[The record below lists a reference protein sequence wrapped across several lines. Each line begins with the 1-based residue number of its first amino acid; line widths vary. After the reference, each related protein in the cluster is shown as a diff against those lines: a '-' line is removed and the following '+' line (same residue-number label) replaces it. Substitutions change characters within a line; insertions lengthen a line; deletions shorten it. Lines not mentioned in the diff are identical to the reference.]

1 MTSVDLEFDQLNS
14 TVDALRRS
22 ISNRLMYGVGKDAVT
37 AQPRDWLHAV
47 ELAVRDR
54 LVARWMRTTRQQ
66 YEQDVKRVYYLS
78 MEFLIGRTF
87 TQRAA
92 RARHPRRGARRARGP
107 GRRYQRRSKISS
119 RMPRS
124 ATAAS
129 AVWRRASSI
138 RWRPSA
144 FRASATA
151 SATNTACSGRR
162 SSTAIR
168 SKRPITGCARAI
180 RGSFRGPRS
189 CTLVHFGGRTVQ
201 HDDRTE
207 WIDTEHVNAMAYD
220 TVIPGFATTATNT
233 LRLWSA
239 RATDEFDLSAFNQ
252 GDYRRAVEAKN
263 TSEHVSRLL
272 YPDDSTQAGRELR
285 LRQEYFFVSAT
296 MQDLIRR
303 YQRTHSHFGRLAEKV
318 AVHLNDTH
326 PVLAIPELMR
336 LLRRYASRAVGQ
348 GVEARAAD
356 VLVHEPHADA
366 RSARNVGRRD
376 ARAPAAAASRNHLR
390 HQRAVP
396 QAGRPR
402 SSGRDV
408 ELIRRISLVD
418 EYGQRRVRMAHL
430 AIVAS
435 HKVNGVS
442 KLHSQL
448 MTQNIFSD
456 FARMYPE
463 RFTNVT
469 NGITP
474 RRWLAQASPSLSS
487 LIDERLGPRWRTD
500 LVRARRVCANGATIP
515 SSARPFTTR
524 SSRTSCGSSSARSAT
539 TGAII
544 DPDALFDL
552 QVKRIHEYKR
562 QLLNILH
569 VIVRYNRIR
578 EEPERDWTPRVV
590 MFAGKAASAYKMAKN
605 IIKLIN
611 DVAKKINADPLVG
624 DRLKVG
630 FIPNYGVSVA
640 ELIIP
645 AADLSQQISMAGTEA
660 SGTGNMKLALN
671 GALTIG
677 TLDGANIEI
686 CDAVGRE
693 NMFIFGHSTDEI
705 EVVARG
711 GLSAAADL
719 RGEPGTEDSRSTR
732 SASGISRRTSRI
744 ASTTSSTRSWTG
756 AITTWCSPTSTAS
769 TRRRPKSI
777 AKFRDKDAWTR
788 SAIENVAGMGIFSSD
803 RTIAEYAQRNLARR
817 AAAGD
822 LTKRSVPRDT
832 DHAAERRVG
841 EMRGERADDVV
852 DVFAIGLDIE
862 RRAVVETAR
871 LDDVR
876 LRERAERIREHF
888 ARR

>member
-1 MTSVDLEFDQLNS
+1 MTSVDLEFEQLNS

-54 LVARWMRTTRQQ
+54 LVARWMKTTRQQ

-87 TQRAA
+87 TNALLALGIHGEVRDALAGLGIDINTLEELEPDAALGNGGLGRLAACFLDSMATVGIPGFGYGIRYEYGMFRQTIVDGNQVETPDYWLRAGNPWEF
-92 RARHPRRGARRARGP
+92 PRP
-107 GRRYQRRSKISS
+107 EVNYVI
-119 RMPRS
+119 
-124 ATAAS
+124 
-129 AVWRRASSI
+129 
-138 RWRPSA
+138 
-144 FRASATA
+144 
-151 SATNTACSGRR
+151 
-162 SSTAIR
+162 
-168 SKRPITGCARAI
+168 
-180 RGSFRGPRS
+180 
-189 CTLVHFGGRTVQ
+189 HFGGRTVR
-201 HDDRTE
+201 HEDRTE

-252 GDYRRAVEAKN
+252 GDYRRSVEAKN

-303 YQRTHSHFGRLAEKV
+303 YQRTHNHFGRIAEKV

-336 LLRRYASRAVGQ
+336 LLVDTHQVPWDKAWMLVQQMFSYTNHTLMPEALETWDVEMLSRLLPRHLEIIFDINAQFLKQVG
-348 GVEARAAD
+348 EKF
-356 VLVHEPHADA
+356 
-366 RSARNVGRRD
+366 
-376 ARAPAAAASRNHLR
+376 
-390 HQRAVP
+390 
-396 QAGRPR
+396 
-402 SSGRDV
+402 GRDQ
-408 ELIRRISLVD
+408 ELIRRISLID

-435 HKVNGVS
+435 HTVNGVS

-448 MTQNIFSD
+448 MTQDIFSD

-474 RRWLAQASPSLSS
+474 RRWLSQASPTLSS
-487 LIDERLGPRWRTD
+487 LIDQRLGTNWRRD
-500 LVRARRVCANGATIP
+500 LFELQRLREWRDDPEFTKAFHDAKFASKVRLAERAKKE
-515 SSARPFTTR
+515 
-524 SSRTSCGSSSARSAT
+524 

-544 DPDALFDL
+544 NPNALFDL

-578 EEPERDWTPRVV
+578 EQPEKDWTPRVV
-590 MFAGKAASAYKMAKN
+590 MFAGKAASAYKMAKT

-611 DVAKKINADPLVG
+611 DVAAKVNNDPLVG

-693 NMFIFGHSTDEI
+693 NMFIFGHSTEEIDELRATGYHPRQI
-705 EVVARG
+705 YESNPELKMALDQIRLGHFSPDQPHRFYDIFHTLVDWGDHYMVLADFDSFDGGQSEV
-711 GLSAAADL
+711 D
-719 RGEPGTEDSRSTR
+719 
-732 SASGISRRTSRI
+732 
-744 ASTTSSTRSWTG
+744 
-756 AITTWCSPTSTAS
+756 
-769 TRRRPKSI
+769 
-777 AKFRDKDAWTR
+777 AKFLDKEAWTR

-803 RTIAEYAQRNLARR
+803 RTIGEYARHIWHVEPLI
-817 AAAGD
+817 
-822 LTKRSVPRDT
+822 
-832 DHAAERRVG
+832 VG
-841 EMRGERADDVV
+841 E
-852 DVFAIGLDIE
+852 
-862 RRAVVETAR
+862 
-871 LDDVR
+871 
-876 LRERAERIREHF
+876 
-888 ARR
+888 

>member
-37 AQPRDWLHAV
+37 AQPRDWLHAA

-54 LVARWMRTTRQQ
+54 LVARWMRTTRLQ
-66 YEQDVKRVYYLS
+66 YEQDVTRVYYLS

-87 TQRAA
+87 SNALLALGIYDEVRDALAGLGVDLAALEDLEPDAALGNGGLGRLAACFLDSMATVGVPGFGYGIRYEYGMFRQTIVDGNQVEMPDYWLRAGNPWEF
-92 RARHPRRGARRARGP
+92 PRP
-107 GRRYQRRSKISS
+107 EVVY
-119 RMPRS
+119 
-124 ATAAS
+124 T
-129 AVWRRASSI
+129 
-138 RWRPSA
+138 
-144 FRASATA
+144 
-151 SATNTACSGRR
+151 
-162 SSTAIR
+162 
-168 SKRPITGCARAI
+168 
-180 RGSFRGPRS
+180 
-189 CTLVHFGGRTVQ
+189 VHFGGRTVQ
-201 HDDRTE
+201 HDDRTD

-303 YQRTHSHFGRLAEKV
+303 YQRTHTHFGRLAEKV

-336 LLRRYASRAVGQ
+336 LLVDRHHLPWDKAWKLIQQMFSYTNHTLMPEALETWD
-348 GVEARAAD
+348 VEMLAR
-356 VLVHEPHADA
+356 LLP
-366 RSARNVGRRD
+366 R
-376 ARAPAAAASRNHLR
+376 HLEIIFEINA
-390 HQRAVP
+390 QFLKQVTEKF
-396 QAGRPR
+396 
-402 SSGRDV
+402 GRDV
-408 ELIRRISLVD
+408 DLIRRISLVD

-448 MTQNIFSD
+448 MVQNIFSD

-469 NGITP
+469 NGVTP

-487 LIDERLGPRWRTD
+487 LIDKRLGPRWRTD
-500 LVRARRVCANGATIP
+500 LFELGRLREWRDDPEFCKAFHDAKFASKLRLVERAKRDAN
-515 SSARPFTTR
+515 
-524 SSRTSCGSSSARSAT
+524 
-539 TGAII
+539 AII
-544 DPDALFDL
+544 NPEALFDL

-562 QLLNILH
+562 QLLNILY

-578 EEPERDWTPRVV
+578 ENPEKDWTPRVV

-611 DVAKKINADPLVG
+611 DVSKRINADPLVG

-645 AADLSQQISMAGTEA
+645 AADLSEQISMAGTEA

-693 NMFIFGHSTDEI
+693 NIFIFGNTTDEI
-705 EVVARG
+705 ESLR
-711 GLSAAADL
+711 AAGYRPRQIYEENPELKLALDQIRLGHFSPEEPHRFYDIFHTLVDWGDHYMVLADFDSFDKTQ
-719 RGEPGTEDSRSTR
+719 TEVDL
-732 SASGISRRTSRI
+732 
-744 ASTTSSTRSWTG
+744 
-756 AITTWCSPTSTAS
+756 
-769 TRRRPKSI
+769 
-777 AKFRDKDAWTR
+777 KFRDKEAWTK

-803 RTIAEYAQRNLARR
+803 RTIAEYA
-817 AAAGD
+817 
-822 LTKRSVPRDT
+822 RDIW
-832 DHAAERRVG
+832 H
-841 EMRGERADDVV
+841 
-852 DVFAIGLDIE
+852 
-862 RRAVVETAR
+862 VEPLQVT
-871 LDDVR
+871 
-876 LRERAERIREHF
+876 
-888 ARR
+888 

>member
-37 AQPRDWLHAV
+37 AQPRDWLHAA

-54 LVARWMRTTRQQ
+54 LVARWMRTTRLQ

-87 TQRAA
+87 SNALLALGIYDEVRDALAGLGVDLAALEDLEPDAALGNGGLGRLAACFLDSMATVGVPGFGYGIRYEYGMFRQTIVDGNQVEMPDYWLRAGNPWEF
-92 RARHPRRGARRARGP
+92 PRP
-107 GRRYQRRSKISS
+107 EVVY
-119 RMPRS
+119 
-124 ATAAS
+124 T
-129 AVWRRASSI
+129 
-138 RWRPSA
+138 
-144 FRASATA
+144 
-151 SATNTACSGRR
+151 
-162 SSTAIR
+162 
-168 SKRPITGCARAI
+168 
-180 RGSFRGPRS
+180 
-189 CTLVHFGGRTVQ
+189 VHFGGRTVQ
-201 HDDRTE
+201 HDDRTD

-336 LLRRYASRAVGQ
+336 LLVDRHHLPWDKAWKLIQQMFSYTNHTLMPEALETWD
-348 GVEARAAD
+348 VEMLAR
-356 VLVHEPHADA
+356 LLP
-366 RSARNVGRRD
+366 R
-376 ARAPAAAASRNHLR
+376 HLEIIFEINA
-390 HQRAVP
+390 QFLKQVTEKF
-396 QAGRPR
+396 
-402 SSGRDV
+402 GRDV

-418 EYGQRRVRMAHL
+418 EFGQRRVRMAHL

-448 MTQNIFSD
+448 MVQNIFSD
-456 FARMYPE
+456 FARMYPD

-469 NGITP
+469 NGVTP
-474 RRWLAQASPSLSS
+474 RRWLAQASPSLSA
-487 LIDERLGPRWRTD
+487 LIDKRLGPRWRTD
-500 LVRARRVCANGATIP
+500 LFELGRLREWRDDPEFCKAFHDAKFANKLRLVERAKRDAN
-515 SSARPFTTR
+515 
-524 SSRTSCGSSSARSAT
+524 
-539 TGAII
+539 AII
-544 DPDALFDL
+544 NPEALFDL

-562 QLLNILH
+562 QLLNILY

-578 EEPERDWTPRVV
+578 ENPAKDWTPRVV

-611 DVAKKINADPLVG
+611 DVSRKINADPLIG

-645 AADLSQQISMAGTEA
+645 AADLSEQISMAGTEA

-693 NMFIFGHSTDEI
+693 NIFIFGNTTDEI
-705 EVVARG
+705 ESLR
-711 GLSAAADL
+711 AAGYRPRQIYEENPELKLALDQIRLGHFSPEEPHRFYDIFHTLVDWGDHYMVLADF
-719 RGEPGTEDSRSTR
+719 DSFDQTQNEVDL
-732 SASGISRRTSRI
+732 
-744 ASTTSSTRSWTG
+744 
-756 AITTWCSPTSTAS
+756 
-769 TRRRPKSI
+769 KY
-777 AKFRDKDAWTR
+777 RDKEAWTR

-803 RTIAEYAQRNLARR
+803 RTIAEYA
-817 AAAGD
+817 
-822 LTKRSVPRDT
+822 RDIW
-832 DHAAERRVG
+832 H
-841 EMRGERADDVV
+841 
-852 DVFAIGLDIE
+852 IE
-862 RRAVVETAR
+862 PLQIT
-871 LDDVR
+871 
-876 LRERAERIREHF
+876 
-888 ARR
+888 

>member
-37 AQPRDWLHAV
+37 AQPRDWLHAA

-54 LVARWMRTTRQQ
+54 LVARWMRTTRLQ

-87 TQRAA
+87 TNALLALGIYDEVRDALAGLGVDLAALEELEPDAALGNGGLGRLAACFLDSMATVGVPGFGYGIRYEYGMFRQTVVDGNQVEMPDYWLRAGNPWEF
-92 RARHPRRGARRARGP
+92 PRP
-107 GRRYQRRSKISS
+107 EVVY
-119 RMPRS
+119 
-124 ATAAS
+124 T
-129 AVWRRASSI
+129 
-138 RWRPSA
+138 
-144 FRASATA
+144 
-151 SATNTACSGRR
+151 
-162 SSTAIR
+162 
-168 SKRPITGCARAI
+168 
-180 RGSFRGPRS
+180 
-189 CTLVHFGGRTVQ
+189 VHFGGRTVQ
-201 HDDRTE
+201 HEDRTD

-303 YQRTHSHFGRLAEKV
+303 YQRTHTHFGRLAEKV

-336 LLRRYASRAVGQ
+336 LLVDRHRVPWDKAWKLIQQMFSYTNHTLMPEALETWD
-348 GVEARAAD
+348 VEMLAR
-356 VLVHEPHADA
+356 LLP
-366 RSARNVGRRD
+366 R
-376 ARAPAAAASRNHLR
+376 HLEIIFEINA
-390 HQRAVP
+390 QFLKQVTEKF
-396 QAGRPR
+396 
-402 SSGRDV
+402 GRDV

-448 MTQNIFSD
+448 MVQNIFSD

-487 LIDERLGPRWRTD
+487 LIDKRLGPRWRTD
-500 LVRARRVCANGATIP
+500 LFELGRLREWRDDPEFCKAFHEAKFANKLRLVERAKRDAN
-515 SSARPFTTR
+515 
-524 SSRTSCGSSSARSAT
+524 
-539 TGAII
+539 AII
-544 DPDALFDL
+544 NPEALFDL

-562 QLLNILH
+562 QLLNILY

-578 EEPERDWTPRVV
+578 ENPEKDWTPRVV

-645 AADLSQQISMAGTEA
+645 AADLSEQISMAGTEA

-693 NMFIFGHSTDEI
+693 NIFIFGNTTDEI
-705 EVVARG
+705 ESLRAAGYRPRQIYEENPELKVALDQIRLG
-711 GLSAAADL
+711 HFSPEEPHRFYDIFHTLVDWGDHYMVLADFDSFDKTQ
-719 RGEPGTEDSRSTR
+719 TEVDL
-732 SASGISRRTSRI
+732 
-744 ASTTSSTRSWTG
+744 
-756 AITTWCSPTSTAS
+756 
-769 TRRRPKSI
+769 KY
-777 AKFRDKDAWTR
+777 RDKDAWTK

-803 RTIAEYAQRNLARR
+803 RTIAEYA
-817 AAAGD
+817 
-822 LTKRSVPRDT
+822 RDIW
-832 DHAAERRVG
+832 H
-841 EMRGERADDVV
+841 
-852 DVFAIGLDIE
+852 
-862 RRAVVETAR
+862 VEPLQVT
-871 LDDVR
+871 
-876 LRERAERIREHF
+876 
-888 ARR
+888 

>member
-37 AQPRDWLHAV
+37 AQPRDWLHAA

-54 LVARWMRTTRQQ
+54 LVARWMRTTRLQ

-87 TQRAA
+87 SNALLALGIYDEVRDALAGLGVDLAALEDLEPDAALGNGGLGRLAACFLDSMATVGVPGFGYGIRYEYGMFRQTIVDGNQVEMPDYWLRAGNPWEF
-92 RARHPRRGARRARGP
+92 PRP
-107 GRRYQRRSKISS
+107 EVVY
-119 RMPRS
+119 
-124 ATAAS
+124 T
-129 AVWRRASSI
+129 
-138 RWRPSA
+138 
-144 FRASATA
+144 
-151 SATNTACSGRR
+151 
-162 SSTAIR
+162 
-168 SKRPITGCARAI
+168 
-180 RGSFRGPRS
+180 
-189 CTLVHFGGRTVQ
+189 VHFGGRTVQ
-201 HDDRTE
+201 HDDRTD

-303 YQRTHSHFGRLAEKV
+303 YQRTHTHFGRLAEKV

-336 LLRRYASRAVGQ
+336 LLVDRHHLPWDKAWKLIQQMFSYTNHTLMPEALETWD
-348 GVEARAAD
+348 VEMLAR
-356 VLVHEPHADA
+356 LLP
-366 RSARNVGRRD
+366 R
-376 ARAPAAAASRNHLR
+376 HLEIIFEINA
-390 HQRAVP
+390 QFLKQVTEKF
-396 QAGRPR
+396 
-402 SSGRDV
+402 GRDV
-408 ELIRRISLVD
+408 DLIRRISLVD

-448 MTQNIFSD
+448 MVQNIFSD

-469 NGITP
+469 NGVTP

-487 LIDERLGPRWRTD
+487 LIDKRLGPRWRTD
-500 LVRARRVCANGATIP
+500 LFELGRLREWRDDPEFCKAFHDAKFASKLRLVERAKRDAN
-515 SSARPFTTR
+515 
-524 SSRTSCGSSSARSAT
+524 
-539 TGAII
+539 AII
-544 DPDALFDL
+544 NPEALFDL

-562 QLLNILH
+562 QLLNILY

-578 EEPERDWTPRVV
+578 ENPEKDWTPRVV

-611 DVAKKINADPLVG
+611 DVSKRINADPLVG

-645 AADLSQQISMAGTEA
+645 AADLSEQISMAGTEA

-693 NMFIFGHSTDEI
+693 NIFIFGNTTDEI
-705 EVVARG
+705 ESLR
-711 GLSAAADL
+711 AAGYRPRQIYEENPELKLALDQIRLGHFSPEEPHRFYDIFHTLVDWGDHYMVLADFDSFDKTQ
-719 RGEPGTEDSRSTR
+719 TEVDL
-732 SASGISRRTSRI
+732 
-744 ASTTSSTRSWTG
+744 
-756 AITTWCSPTSTAS
+756 
-769 TRRRPKSI
+769 
-777 AKFRDKDAWTR
+777 KFRDKDAWTK

-803 RTIAEYAQRNLARR
+803 RTIAEYA
-817 AAAGD
+817 
-822 LTKRSVPRDT
+822 RDIW
-832 DHAAERRVG
+832 H
-841 EMRGERADDVV
+841 
-852 DVFAIGLDIE
+852 
-862 RRAVVETAR
+862 VEPLQVT
-871 LDDVR
+871 
-876 LRERAERIREHF
+876 
-888 ARR
+888 

>member
-1 MTSVDLEFDQLNS
+1 MSQKPEVPMTSVDLEFDQLNS

-37 AQPRDWLHAV
+37 AQPRDWLHAA

-54 LVARWMRTTRQQ
+54 LVARWMRTTRLQ

-87 TQRAA
+87 SNALLALGIYDEVRDALAGLGVDLAALEDLEPDAALGNGGLGRLAACFLDSMATVGVPGFGYGIRYEYGMFRQTIVDGNQVEMPDYWLRAGNPWEF
-92 RARHPRRGARRARGP
+92 PRP
-107 GRRYQRRSKISS
+107 EVVY
-119 RMPRS
+119 
-124 ATAAS
+124 T
-129 AVWRRASSI
+129 
-138 RWRPSA
+138 
-144 FRASATA
+144 
-151 SATNTACSGRR
+151 
-162 SSTAIR
+162 
-168 SKRPITGCARAI
+168 
-180 RGSFRGPRS
+180 
-189 CTLVHFGGRTVQ
+189 VHFGGRTVQ
-201 HDDRTE
+201 HDDRTD

-303 YQRTHSHFGRLAEKV
+303 YQRTHTHFGRLAEKV

-336 LLRRYASRAVGQ
+336 LLVDRHHLPWDKAWKLIQQMFSYTNHTLMPEALETWD
-348 GVEARAAD
+348 VEMLAR
-356 VLVHEPHADA
+356 LLP
-366 RSARNVGRRD
+366 R
-376 ARAPAAAASRNHLR
+376 HLEIIFEINA
-390 HQRAVP
+390 QFLKQVTEKF
-396 QAGRPR
+396 
-402 SSGRDV
+402 GRDV
-408 ELIRRISLVD
+408 DLIRRISLVD

-448 MTQNIFSD
+448 MVQNIFSD

-469 NGITP
+469 NGVTP

-487 LIDERLGPRWRTD
+487 LIDKRLGPRWRTD
-500 LVRARRVCANGATIP
+500 LFELGRLREWRDDPEFCKAFHDAKFASKLRLVERAKRDAN
-515 SSARPFTTR
+515 
-524 SSRTSCGSSSARSAT
+524 
-539 TGAII
+539 AII
-544 DPDALFDL
+544 NPEALFDL

-562 QLLNILH
+562 QLLNILY

-578 EEPERDWTPRVV
+578 ENPEKDWTPRVV

-611 DVAKKINADPLVG
+611 DVSKRINADPLVG

-645 AADLSQQISMAGTEA
+645 AADLSEQISMAGTEA

-693 NMFIFGHSTDEI
+693 NIFIFGNTTDEI
-705 EVVARG
+705 ESLR
-711 GLSAAADL
+711 AAGYRPRQIYEENPELKLALDQIRLGHFSPEEPHRFYDIFHTLVDWGDHYMVLADFDSFDKTQ
-719 RGEPGTEDSRSTR
+719 TEVDL
-732 SASGISRRTSRI
+732 
-744 ASTTSSTRSWTG
+744 
-756 AITTWCSPTSTAS
+756 
-769 TRRRPKSI
+769 
-777 AKFRDKDAWTR
+777 KFRDKEAWTK

-803 RTIAEYAQRNLARR
+803 RTIAEYA
-817 AAAGD
+817 
-822 LTKRSVPRDT
+822 RDIW
-832 DHAAERRVG
+832 H
-841 EMRGERADDVV
+841 
-852 DVFAIGLDIE
+852 
-862 RRAVVETAR
+862 VEPLQVT
-871 LDDVR
+871 
-876 LRERAERIREHF
+876 
-888 ARR
+888 

>member
-54 LVARWMRTTRQQ
+54 LVARWMRTTRLQ

-87 TQRAA
+87 TNALLALGIHDEVRDALAGLGVDLAALEDLEPDAALGNGGLGRLAACFLDSMATVGVPGFGYGIRYEYGMFRQTIVDGNQVEMPDYWLRAGNPWEF
-92 RARHPRRGARRARGP
+92 PRP
-107 GRRYQRRSKISS
+107 EVVY
-119 RMPRS
+119 
-124 ATAAS
+124 T
-129 AVWRRASSI
+129 
-138 RWRPSA
+138 
-144 FRASATA
+144 
-151 SATNTACSGRR
+151 
-162 SSTAIR
+162 
-168 SKRPITGCARAI
+168 
-180 RGSFRGPRS
+180 
-189 CTLVHFGGRTVQ
+189 VHFGGRTVQ
-201 HDDRTE
+201 HEDRTD

-303 YQRTHSHFGRLAEKV
+303 YQRTHTHFGRLAEKV

-336 LLRRYASRAVGQ
+336 LLVDRHHLPWDKAWKLIQQMFSYTNHTLMPEALETWD
-348 GVEARAAD
+348 VEMLAR
-356 VLVHEPHADA
+356 LLP
-366 RSARNVGRRD
+366 R
-376 ARAPAAAASRNHLR
+376 HLEIIFEINA
-390 HQRAVP
+390 QFLKQVTEKF
-396 QAGRPR
+396 
-402 SSGRDV
+402 GRDV

-448 MTQNIFSD
+448 MVQNIFSD

-469 NGITP
+469 NGVTP

-487 LIDERLGPRWRTD
+487 LIDKRLGPRWRTD
-500 LVRARRVCANGATIP
+500 LFELGRLREWRDDPEFRKAFHDAKFASKLRLVERAKRDAN
-515 SSARPFTTR
+515 
-524 SSRTSCGSSSARSAT
+524 
-539 TGAII
+539 AII
-544 DPDALFDL
+544 NPEALFDL

-562 QLLNILH
+562 QLLNILY

-578 EEPERDWTPRVV
+578 ENPEKDWTPRVV

-611 DVAKKINADPLVG
+611 DVAKKINADPLIG

-645 AADLSQQISMAGTEA
+645 AADLSEQISMAGTEA

-693 NMFIFGHSTDEI
+693 NIFIFGNTTDEI
-705 EVVARG
+705 ESLRAAGYRPRQIYEENPELKVALDQIRLG
-711 GLSAAADL
+711 HFSPEEPHRFYDIFHTLVDWGDHYMVLADFDSFDKTQ
-719 RGEPGTEDSRSTR
+719 TEVDL
-732 SASGISRRTSRI
+732 
-744 ASTTSSTRSWTG
+744 
-756 AITTWCSPTSTAS
+756 
-769 TRRRPKSI
+769 
-777 AKFRDKDAWTR
+777 KFRDKDAWTR

-803 RTIAEYAQRNLARR
+803 RTIAEYA
-817 AAAGD
+817 
-822 LTKRSVPRDT
+822 RDIW
-832 DHAAERRVG
+832 H
-841 EMRGERADDVV
+841 
-852 DVFAIGLDIE
+852 
-862 RRAVVETAR
+862 VEPLQIT
-871 LDDVR
+871 
-876 LRERAERIREHF
+876 
-888 ARR
+888 

>member
-54 LVARWMRTTRQQ
+54 LVARWMRTTRMQ

-87 TQRAA
+87 SNALLALGIYGEVKEALSGLGIDLASLEDLEPDAALGNGGLGRLAACFLDSMATVGVPGFGYGIRYEYGMFRQTIVDGNQVEMPDYWLRAGNPWEF
-92 RARHPRRGARRARGP
+92 PRP
-107 GRRYQRRSKISS
+107 EVTY
-119 RMPRS
+119 
-124 ATAAS
+124 T
-129 AVWRRASSI
+129 
-138 RWRPSA
+138 
-144 FRASATA
+144 
-151 SATNTACSGRR
+151 
-162 SSTAIR
+162 
-168 SKRPITGCARAI
+168 
-180 RGSFRGPRS
+180 
-189 CTLVHFGGRTVQ
+189 VHFGGRTVQ
-201 HDDRTE
+201 HGDSTE
-207 WIDTEHVNAMAYD
+207 WIDTERINAMAYD

-303 YQRTHSHFGRLAEKV
+303 YQRTHTHFGRLAEKV

-336 LLRRYASRAVGQ
+336 LLVDEHQLPWDKAWKLIQQMFSYTNHTLMPEALETWD
-348 GVEARAAD
+348 VEMLAR
-356 VLVHEPHADA
+356 LLP
-366 RSARNVGRRD
+366 R
-376 ARAPAAAASRNHLR
+376 HLEIIFEINA
-390 HQRAVP
+390 QFLKQVTEKF
-396 QAGRPR
+396 
-402 SSGRDV
+402 GRDV

-448 MTQNIFSD
+448 MVQNIFSD

-487 LIDERLGPRWRTD
+487 LIDKRLGTRWRTD
-500 LVRARRVCANGATIP
+500 LFELGRLREWRDDPEFRQAFHDAKFANKLRLVERAKRDMN
-515 SSARPFTTR
+515 
-524 SSRTSCGSSSARSAT
+524 
-539 TGAII
+539 AII
-544 DPDALFDL
+544 NPEALFDL

-562 QLLNILH
+562 QLLNILY

-578 EEPERDWTPRVV
+578 ENPQEDWTPRVV
-590 MFAGKAASAYKMAKN
+590 MFAGKAASAYKMAKS

-611 DVAKKINADPLVG
+611 DVSKKINSDPLVG

-630 FIPNYGVSVA
+630 FVPNYGVSVA

-645 AADLSQQISMAGTEA
+645 AADLSEQISMAGTEA

-693 NMFIFGHSTDEI
+693 NIFIFGNTTDEI
-705 EVVARG
+705 ESLRAAGYRPRQIYESNPELKVALDQIRLG
-711 GLSAAADL
+711 HFSPEEPHRFYDIFHTLVDWGDHYMVLADF
-719 RGEPGTEDSRSTR
+719 ESFDKTQTEVDL
-732 SASGISRRTSRI
+732 
-744 ASTTSSTRSWTG
+744 
-756 AITTWCSPTSTAS
+756 
-769 TRRRPKSI
+769 KY
-777 AKFRDKDAWTR
+777 RDKDAWTK
-788 SAIENVAGMGIFSSD
+788 STIENVAGMGIFSSD
-803 RTIAEYAQRNLARR
+803 RTIAEYA
-817 AAAGD
+817 
-822 LTKRSVPRDT
+822 RDIW
-832 DHAAERRVG
+832 HVEPLQ
-841 EMRGERADDVV
+841 
-852 DVFAIGLDIE
+852 IG
-862 RRAVVETAR
+862 
-871 LDDVR
+871 
-876 LRERAERIREHF
+876 
-888 ARR
+888 

>member
-1 MTSVDLEFDQLNS
+1 MTSVDLEFEQLNS

-37 AQPRDWLHAV
+37 AQPRDWLHAA

-54 LVARWMRTTRQQ
+54 LVARWMKTTRQQ

-87 TQRAA
+87 TNALLALGIHDEVRDALAGLGIDLNTLENLEPDAALGNGGLGRLAACFLDSMATVGIPGFGYGIRYEYGMFRQTIVDGNQVETPDYWLRAGNPWEF
-92 RARHPRRGARRARGP
+92 PRP
-107 GRRYQRRSKISS
+107 EVNYVI
-119 RMPRS
+119 
-124 ATAAS
+124 
-129 AVWRRASSI
+129 
-138 RWRPSA
+138 
-144 FRASATA
+144 
-151 SATNTACSGRR
+151 
-162 SSTAIR
+162 
-168 SKRPITGCARAI
+168 
-180 RGSFRGPRS
+180 
-189 CTLVHFGGRTVQ
+189 HFGGRTVR
-201 HDDRTE
+201 HGDRTE

-252 GDYRRAVEAKN
+252 GDYRRSVEAKN

-303 YQRTHSHFGRLAEKV
+303 YQRTHTHFGRLAEKV

-336 LLRRYASRAVGQ
+336 LLVDTHHLPWDKAWKLVQQMFSYTNHTLMPEALETWDVEMLSRLLPRHLEIIFDINADFLKQVG
-348 GVEARAAD
+348 EKF
-356 VLVHEPHADA
+356 
-366 RSARNVGRRD
+366 
-376 ARAPAAAASRNHLR
+376 
-390 HQRAVP
+390 
-396 QAGRPR
+396 
-402 SSGRDV
+402 GRDV
-408 ELIRRISLVD
+408 DLIRRISLVD

-435 HKVNGVS
+435 HTVNGVS

-448 MTQNIFSD
+448 MTQNIFAD
-456 FARMYPE
+456 FARMYPD

-474 RRWLAQASPSLSS
+474 RRWLSQASPKLSS

-500 LVRARRVCANGATIP
+500 LFELGRLREWRDDPEFSKAFHDAKFASKVRLAARAKLE
-515 SSARPFTTR
+515 
-524 SSRTSCGSSSARSAT
+524 

-544 DPDALFDL
+544 DPSALFDL

-578 EEPERDWTPRVV
+578 EQPEKAWTPRVV
-590 MFAGKAASAYKMAKN
+590 MFAGKAASAYKMAKT

-611 DVAKKINADPLVG
+611 DVAEKVNNDPLIG

-693 NMFIFGHSTDEI
+693 NMFIFGHSTEEI
-705 EVVARG
+705 DALRATGYRPRHIYEENPELKLALDQIRLGHFSPDQPHRFYDIFHTLVDWGDHYMV
-711 GLSAAADL
+711 LADF
-719 RGEPGTEDSRSTR
+719 ESFDKAQTDVD
-732 SASGISRRTSRI
+732 
-744 ASTTSSTRSWTG
+744 
-756 AITTWCSPTSTAS
+756 
-769 TRRRPKSI
+769 
-777 AKFRDKDAWTR
+777 AKFLDKEAWTR

-803 RTIAEYAQRNLARR
+803 RTIAEYAKHIWHVEPL
-817 AAAGD
+817 
-822 LTKRSVPRDT
+822 SVT
-832 DHAAERRVG
+832 S
-841 EMRGERADDVV
+841 
-852 DVFAIGLDIE
+852 
-862 RRAVVETAR
+862 
-871 LDDVR
+871 
-876 LRERAERIREHF
+876 
-888 ARR
+888 